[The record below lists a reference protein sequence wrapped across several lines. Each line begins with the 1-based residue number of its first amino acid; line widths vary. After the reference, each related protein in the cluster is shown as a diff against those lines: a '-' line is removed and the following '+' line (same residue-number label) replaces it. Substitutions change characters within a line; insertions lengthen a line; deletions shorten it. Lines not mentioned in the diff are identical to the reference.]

1 MREKKLQHPEMITRV
16 KGKIMEKKQLM
27 IIIMKDSK
35 NNLDDFEIIC
45 K

>member
-1 MREKKLQHPEMITRV
+1 MREKKLQRPEMITRV